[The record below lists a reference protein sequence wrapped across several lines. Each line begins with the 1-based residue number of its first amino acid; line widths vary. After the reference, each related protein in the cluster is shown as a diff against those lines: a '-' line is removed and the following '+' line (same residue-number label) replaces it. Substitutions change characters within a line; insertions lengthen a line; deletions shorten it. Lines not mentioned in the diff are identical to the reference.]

1 MILDS
6 SVLVD
11 IDKGKGKEKLEKVDG
26 KRFSISAATLMELS
40 VGKYQKNVPE
50 SRFRKVYE
58 NLEIIPIDEK
68 IADKSGMIMSNL
80 LDSGERI
87 EINDI
92 YIAATALVLNELV
105 LTSNVDHFQRV
116 DDVNVLNW
124 NEL

>member
-50 SRFRKVYE
+50 SR
-58 NLEIIPIDEK
+58 
-68 IADKSGMIMSNL
+68 
-80 LDSGERI
+80 
-87 EINDI
+87 
-92 YIAATALVLNELV
+92 
-105 LTSNVDHFQRV
+105 LTSID
-116 DDVNVLNW
+116 
-124 NEL
+124 